1 MDSENRE
8 NEDPPV
14 DYEDETTL
22 DVTKS
27 DSENDQLPVQDAD
40 DTTKLFPKSKKDS
53 IFVRH
58 KKKCRFGA
66 GFGLLYFDWSWA
78 GYIFHL
84 LSWTDKASC
93 I

>member
-1 MDSENRE
+1 M
-8 NEDPPV
+8 
-14 DYEDETTL
+14 
-22 DVTKS
+22 TKS

-66 GFGLLYFDWSWA
+66 GFGLLLILIGVGLATYFI
-78 GYIFHL
+78 YFHGRTKLHVFEFNVWGMPGKISFQL
-84 LSWTDKASC
+84 LSCAY
-93 I
+93 